1 MDLTT
6 SLALYWLLIAGIA
19 AARLFELRV
28 SRARQRALAGRGVA
42 RVREPHFR
50 AMVALHTAILLGA
63 GLEATLT
70 GRPPVPLVSALALLA
85 IAGATALRLWV
96 IATLGP
102 HWNVQVMDSLS
113 LGVVTGGPFRFI
125 RHPNYLAV
133 FGELAA
139 LPLVHSAWLSAILG
153 TAAHVWVLY
162 HRIRTEEAALLAH
175 PEYRLHMGSKPRFI
189 PRLRGHRGVAPAA

>member
-1 MDLTT
+1 MELNT
-6 SLALYWLLIAGIA
+6 SLALYWVLIAAIA
-19 AARLFELRV
+19 AARLIELRI
-28 SRARQRALAGRGVA
+28 SRRRQRAMIDRGVP

-50 AMVALHTAILLGA
+50 AMVLLHTAILLGA

-70 GRPPVPLVSALALLA
+70 RRPPVPLLSALGLLA

-113 LGVVTGGPFRFI
+113 LGVVTGGPFRFV

-133 FGELAA
+133 FTELTA
-139 LPLVHSAWLSAILG
+139 LPLIHSAWLTAALG

-162 HRIRTEEAALLAH
+162 HRIRAEEAALFAH
-175 PEYRLHMGSKPRFI
+175 PAYRQQMGGKPRFL
-189 PRLRGHRGVAPAA
+189 PGLL